1 MECFPTYGLGH
12 ISPYWQI
19 SHCGGGQANWRQRD
33 WRPGGRQPRPR
44 PRPCCHGHGV
54 RRLVGGGGVS
64 LLDWWKLAVVAAP
77 VNSLGICGA
86 LEVLLKQMVKSS
98 CYHRHLSHL
107 VHAVSEAVGDTAHD
121 GAPDL
126 ASRHLPEL
134 DRGRLAVKCGV
145 RRHNQIWC
153 LLQRRVAC
161 ERDC

>member
-1 MECFPTYGLGH
+1 MKSFPTNGLGH

-19 SHCGGGQANWRQRD
+19 SHCGGGQANRRQGDR
-33 WRPGGRQPRPR
+33 RPGGGQ

-64 LLDWWKLAVVAAP
+64 LLDWWQLAVVAAT

-86 LEVLLKQMVKSS
+86 LEILLI
-98 CYHRHLSHL
+98 
-107 VHAVSEAVGDTAHD
+107 HAVSEAVGDAAHD

-126 ASRHLPEL
+126 AGRHLPEL

-153 LLQRRVAC
+153 LLQWRVAC